1 MAGGESDESWARRA
15 LVAEDDPVGRELMR
29 RRLSQLGFRCDVVA
43 DGQAAVNA
51 LLHLAYDVIV
61 MDCQMPTVN
70 GKEAALA
77 IRLREIDGQ
86 QRRTP
91 IIAVTAFGRDFS
103 EASCRA
109 AGMDAFLGKPVS
121 MDNLRATLEQV
132 LGEDVDSS
140 TLRSRSDGS
149 LRAPPVSLDT
159 PARR

>member
-1 MAGGESDESWARRA
+1 MTGDESWARRA
-15 LVAEDDPVGRELMR
+15 LVAEDDPVGQELLR
-29 RRLSQLGFRCDVVA
+29 RRMRQLGFRCDVVA

-51 LLHLAYDVIV
+51 LLHHAYDVIL

-91 IIAVTAFGRDFS
+91 IIAVTAFGHDFS
-103 EASCRA
+103 EAACRA

-121 MDNLRATLEQV
+121 MDELRATLERV
-132 LGEDVDSS
+132 LDEHPS
-140 TLRSRSDGS
+140 TLTSATDGS
-149 LRAPPVSLDT
+149 MRAPPVSLGA
-159 PARR
+159 PSRR